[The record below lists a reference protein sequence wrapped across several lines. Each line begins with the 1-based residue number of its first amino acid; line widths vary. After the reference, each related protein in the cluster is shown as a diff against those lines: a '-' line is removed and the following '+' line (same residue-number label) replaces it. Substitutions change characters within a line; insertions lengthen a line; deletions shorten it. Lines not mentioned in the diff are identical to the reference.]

1 MLIPISTK
9 NCKIEKKMAIINY
22 LLENEIVLFWHTW
35 IFKSYSLPVYMI
47 KAYFSPNRIVIFLIS
62 IFRGTVVTG
71 RVTRGTLKQGE
82 KIEIIGYGKYHMCKA
97 NGMHAI

>member
-1 MLIPISTK
+1 MG
-9 NCKIEKKMAIINY
+9 NY
-22 LLENEIVLFWHTW
+22 CLENRIVLFWYTW
-35 IFKSYSLPVYMI
+35 IFKSYSLLVYMI
-47 KAYFSPNRIVIFLIS
+47 NAHSSPNHILIFLIS

>member
-1 MLIPISTK
+1 MNNRNMRIVK
-9 NCKIEKKMAIINY
+9 QKKMGNY
-22 LLENEIVLFWHTW
+22 FLENRIVLFWYTW

-47 KAYFSPNRIVIFLIS
+47 KAYFSPNHIVIFLIS